1 MKERE
6 NNTKDHRG
14 RERERERERKKERDP
29 RYKETKRKKE
39 AVETIKIGS
48 EPSDRGT
55 RCMF

>member
-14 RERERERERKKERDP
+14 RETEREKKKERDP